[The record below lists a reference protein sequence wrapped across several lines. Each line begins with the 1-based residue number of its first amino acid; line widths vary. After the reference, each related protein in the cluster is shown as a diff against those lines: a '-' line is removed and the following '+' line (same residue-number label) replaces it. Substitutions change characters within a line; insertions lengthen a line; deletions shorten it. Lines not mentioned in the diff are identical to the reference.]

1 MQLDIYWRLLMRE
14 INDEFSPHLQKLVD
28 LGESGT
34 DIMHGHLKNLM
45 YECETKLMKIDNS
58 NEDIKYWEGQLDA
71 LTECY
76 VLTYNLAFA
85 LNERIVKNDRND

>member
-1 MQLDIYWRLLMRE
+1 MNTTGKLEPR
-14 INDEFSPHLQKLVD
+14 LQKLVD

-34 DIMHGHLKNLM
+34 NIMHGHLKNLM
-45 YECETKLMKIDNS
+45 YESEIKLGEIGDSDNIA
-58 NEDIKYWEGQLDA
+58 DKFYYEGRMDA

-76 VLTYNLAFA
+76 ILTYNLAFA

>member
-1 MQLDIYWRLLMRE
+1 MNTTGKLEPR
-14 INDEFSPHLQKLVD
+14 LQKLVD

-45 YECETKLMKIDNS
+45 YESEIKLGEIGDSDNIA
-58 NEDIKYWEGQLDA
+58 NKFYYEGRMDA

-76 VLTYNLAFA
+76 ILTYNLAFA
-85 LNERIVKNDRND
+85 LNERVVRNDRND

>member
-1 MQLDIYWRLLMRE
+1 MSYRDTLLE
-14 INDEFSPHLQKLVD
+14 PHLQKLVD

-45 YECETKLMKIDNS
+45 YDTETKLGEIGDSDNIADKFY
-58 NEDIKYWEGQLDA
+58 NEGRMDA
-71 LTECY
+71 LTEIY
-76 VLTYNLAFA
+76 SMTYNLAFA